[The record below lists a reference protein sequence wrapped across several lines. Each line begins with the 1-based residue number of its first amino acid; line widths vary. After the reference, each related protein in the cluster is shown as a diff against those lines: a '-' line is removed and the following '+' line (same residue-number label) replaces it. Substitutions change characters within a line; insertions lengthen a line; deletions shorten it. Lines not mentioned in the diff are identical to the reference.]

1 MYDSESDTND
11 IAANC
16 IDRLCDFVTEFEKPE
31 DEKLSRKLRDIY
43 TKDGFYKVYVNY
55 NPQELEPRYNEREDL
70 YD

>member
-1 MYDSESDTND
+1 
-11 IAANC
+11 
-16 IDRLCDFVTEFEKPE
+16 LCDFVTEFEKPE